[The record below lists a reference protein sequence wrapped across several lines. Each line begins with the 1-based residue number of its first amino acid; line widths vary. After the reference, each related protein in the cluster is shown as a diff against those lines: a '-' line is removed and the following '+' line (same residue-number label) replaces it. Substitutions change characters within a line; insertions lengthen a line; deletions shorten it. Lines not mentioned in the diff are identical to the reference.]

1 MMTERIELLAPAGS
15 LEKMKFAF
23 LYGADAVY
31 FGGKNYSLRAN
42 AKNFS
47 LDEMKEAV
55 TYAHSLNKRVY
66 VTVNIVFH
74 NEDLNGLLEYLRY
87 LSEIN
92 VDAII
97 TSDISVIN
105 LIRENNIDLEIHI
118 STQAS
123 TLNYEAAKFYKSL
136 GATRLVLAREAS
148 KDDIKRIKEETG
160 LAIECFVHGAM
171 CTSISGRCVLSNYCT
186 NRDSNRGGCAQICR
200 WTFDYRKDGESVTK
214 EPFSMTPKDLNMVS
228 NIKDMIETGVN
239 SFKIE
244 GRMRSIYYVS
254 TVILIYRRLI
264 DKISTNT
271 LTDEYM
277 NYALN
282 ILNRVAN
289 RDSAPQFFNGLPGEN
304 EQYYL
309 GREELSN
316 QDFLG
321 LVLDYKDGFITLEQR
336 NNFKVGD
343 TIQAFGPNHETY
355 TFNVEKIIDE
365 DGNSIDVAR
374 HPQMIV
380 RIPCPYKLEENDM
393 LRTKMFDFLDK
404 V

>member
-1 MMTERIELLAPAGS
+1 MKNVELLAPAGS
-15 LEKMKFAF
+15 LEKMEFAF
-23 LYGADAVY
+23 HYGADAVY
-31 FGGKNYSLRAN
+31 FGGKDFSLRAN

-47 LDEMKEAV
+47 REEMKEAIEF
-55 TYAHSLNKRVY
+55 AHSKGKKAY

-74 NEDLNGLLEYLRY
+74 NEDLAGLEDYLRY
-87 LSEIN
+87 LASIK

-97 TSDISVIN
+97 SSDISVIN
-105 LIRENNIDLEIHI
+105 MVREHNIDLEVHI

-123 TLNYEAAKFYKSL
+123 ILNHEAALFYKEM
-136 GATRLVLAREAS
+136 GATRVVLAREAS
-148 KDDIKRIKEETG
+148 KEDIKRIKEETG
-160 LAIECFVHGAM
+160 LEIECFAHGAM

-200 WTFDYRKDGESVTK
+200 WTFGYLKDDELVTDV
-214 EPFSMTPKDLNMVS
+214 PFSMTPKDLNLVS
-228 NIKDMIETGVN
+228 YIKDMIDVGVN

-264 DKISTNT
+264 DKIQNNT
-271 LTDEYM
+271 LTEEYAK
-277 NYALN
+277 YALN

-289 RDSAPQFFNGLPGEN
+289 RDSAPQFFNKMPGVD

-309 GREELSN
+309 GRMELSN

-321 LVLDYKDGFITLEQR
+321 LVLDYQDGYITLEQR
-336 NNFKVGD
+336 NNFKIGD
-343 TIQAFGPNHETY
+343 TVQFFGPNIETFDY
-355 TFNVEKIIDE
+355 TIEEILDE
-365 DGNSIDVAR
+365 DGKNIETAR

-380 RIPCPYKLEENDM
+380 KLKVPKKLEKNDM
-393 LRTKMFDFLDK
+393 MRIKMFDI
-404 V
+404 

>member
-1 MMTERIELLAPAGS
+1 MMEKIELLAPAGS

-42 AKNFS
+42 AKNLS
-47 LDEMKEAV
+47 LSEMKEAV
-55 TYAHSLNKRVY
+55 EFAHSLNKRVY

-74 NEDLNGLLEYLRY
+74 NEDLKGLEEYLRY
-87 LSEIN
+87 LSEIE

-105 LIRENNIDLEIHI
+105 MVRVNNIDLEIHI

-123 TLNYEAAKFYKSL
+123 ILNYETAAFYKSL
-136 GATRLVLAREAS
+136 GATRVVLAREAS
-148 KDDIKRIKEETG
+148 EYDIKRIKKETG
-160 LAIECFVHGAM
+160 LEIECFVHGAM

-200 WTFDYRKDGESVTK
+200 WTFDYKKDGVK
-214 EPFSMTPKDLNMVS
+214 VCDEPFSMTPKDLNMVS
-228 NIKDMIETGVN
+228 NIKSMIDAGVN

-264 DKISTNT
+264 DKIRDNT

-282 ILNRVAN
+282 VLNRVAN
-289 RDSAPQFFNGLPGEN
+289 RDSAPQFFNSLPGEN

-321 LVLDYKDGFITLEQR
+321 LVLDYNDGIITLEQR

-343 TIQAFGPNHETY
+343 TVQAFGPNHETY
-355 TFNVEKIIDE
+355 SFEIKSIIDSE
-365 DGNSIDVAR
+365 GNSIDVAR

-380 RIPCPYKLEENDM
+380 KIPCPYKLEKNDM
-393 LRTKMFDFLDK
+393 LRTKMFDFLGK